1 MDTNLKE
8 LESMINQV
16 NSDIDHMRKNKK
28 EVKDSDLPS
37 NLKIMLSGISDS
49 KAIEFLFSHNIDKM
63 LERLFSL
70 FMSGDINTIL
80 SNKDKIKELFQEL
93 GFGEGSFEGPVSKR
107 IMMSMNASINS
118 GNFSKLESNMR
129 KALFVIGNL
138 ERESKNIKG
147 KREREKY
154 NEAVNAIKQ
163 VMRFAAA
170 IYRNRKIIN
179 NKVIKGLQNIVKED
193 TTLEEKLISIE

>member
-70 FMSGDINTIL
+70 FMSGDIDTIL